1 MTFDES
7 FARLLGHEGGFS
19 NRRLS
24 DDPGGK
30 TMWGVTEATARA
42 NGYTGAMQDLPQ
54 DVAKAIY
61 RSQYWSPLKIDS
73 LPEGFRYSVFDAS
86 VNNGPR
92 QAAKWLQRA
101 VGAVDDGVIGPRTLT
116 AASAIPTGI
125 AVARLN
131 GHRLMMMAT
140 LANWPGNSRG
150 WAKRIASNLLET

>member
-1 MTFDES
+1 MTFDEA
-7 FARLLGHEGGFS
+7 FTRLLGHEGGYS

-30 TMWGVTEATARA
+30 TMYGITEATARA

-61 RSQYWSPLKIDS
+61 RAQYWTPLKIDS
-73 LPEGFRYSVFDAS
+73 LPEGLRYSVFDAS
-86 VNNGPR
+86 VNSGPK

-101 VGAVDDGVIGPRTLT
+101 VGAVEDGAVGPRTL
-116 AASAIPTGI
+116 AAAESIPVGI
-125 AVARLN
+125 AVSRLN
-131 GHRLMMMAT
+131 GHRLMMMST

-150 WAKRIASNLLET
+150 WAKRIASNLMEI